1 MLSQVFPFDTPG
13 NYTFDSNKVE
23 ITGGKAQLKL
33 IDNPGNDFQEDF
45 SSDVGF
51 TYDSDRSEF
60 TGGQVQ
66 QKDTRPTDATFYASY
81 ETDEDADWS
90 DGNPSGSLAGG
101 ASVSGGELI
110 CSGFDG
116 KYCTYDA
123 ISNADFAQTICVR
136 MRFKTGYSGIPAS
149 NNFII
154 SINED
159 NNSLKTMI
167 QIVHL
172 ASGGTILLQCYN
184 DAGVAIFNAFLPA
197 WSPVAGTT
205 YEFEF
210 NMDITAGASR
220 LFINGIQ
227 HGVTITSTGT
237 RDTTN
242 ISAIKLGINH
252 DGTGLNDN
260 LYNDVLIFDSV
271 QHTSNYTPDWSN
283 IYETIYRETDV
294 ILPEMEYTGPGTLVA
309 VTNFVTSYGG
319 TPRIAIEI
327 GRSGDYLYWD
337 GSQWD
342 TNNDTYAQANDPIT
356 FAANA
361 STLPVVGE
369 IYGQFKIYFE
379 NSNIISSFSD
389 LLITLTAQVYPTDN
403 PTVEIN
409 SRWYIDA
416 LELFVETASKTGSD
430 EIKYI
435 LKKGSTSYWFD
446 NGVLSE
452 SDGTYNES
460 NTAAE
465 VELYKALFTTVK
477 TYFGILFFLHSDDGS
492 TTPENDT
499 LTVGYSFAGD
509 TPDTVDTCIVW
520 GTQIDAQG
528 NPSQEEITVY
538 IIDRAARY
546 KINTSL
552 DKELITITPDSTG
565 FWEVELVENENME
578 DDQGYKFVIDGKS
591 HYKVVPN
598 EPNKEFWLLDDWN

>member
-1 MLSQVFPFDTPG
+1 MPTQIFPFDNPA
-13 NYTFDSNKVE
+13 NYTFDSNK
-23 ITGGKAQLKL
+23 ILISGGKAQLKL
-33 IDNPGNDFQEDF
+33 TDSSGNDFEEDF
-45 SSDVGF
+45 SNDTGF
-51 TYDSDRSEF
+51 TYDPSLAEF
-60 TGGQVQ
+60 VGGQVQ
-66 QKDTRPTDATFYASY
+66 QVDKRPTDATFYASY

-90 DGNPSGSLAGG
+90 DGDPSGSLAGG

-123 ISNADFAQTICVR
+123 ISNADFAQTICIR
-136 MRFKTGYSGIPAS
+136 MRFKTGYSGNPAS

-159 NNSLKTMI
+159 NNSVKTMI

-184 DAGVAIFNAFLPA
+184 DAGVAIFNALLPA
-197 WSPVAGTT
+197 WSPVAGIT

-220 LFINGIQ
+220 LFIDGVQ

-294 ILPEMEYTGPGTLVA
+294 ILPEMEYTGPGTLIA

-319 TPRIAIEI
+319 LPRITLQI
-327 GRSGDYLYWD
+327 GRSGNWLYWN
-337 GSQWD
+337 GAQW
-342 TNNDTYAQANDPIT
+342 TISNDTYAQANDPAT

-361 STLPVVGE
+361 TSLPVVGE
-369 IYGQFKIYFE
+369 IYGQFKIYFD
-379 NSNIISSFSD
+379 NTNTQMSFNN
-389 LLITLTAQVYPTDN
+389 LLITLTAQVYPIDN
-403 PTVEIN
+403 PTVEMN
-409 SRWYIDA
+409 TRWYIDD
-416 LELFVETASKTGSD
+416 LEAFTESATKSGSD

-435 LKKGSTSYWFD
+435 LKKGSLWYYWD
-446 NGVLSE
+446 GSDWVV
-452 SDGTYNES
+452 SDGTYS
-460 NTAAE
+460 QANTAAQI
-465 VELYKALFTTVK
+465 ELYKALFTSIKV
-477 TYFGILFFLHSDDGS
+477 YFGIKAFLHSENGQ
-492 TTPENDT
+492 TTPELDT
-499 LTVGYSFAGD
+499 LTIQYSFAGD
-509 TPDTVDTCIVW
+509 APDTIDKCIVW
-520 GTQIDAQG
+520 GTQVDAQG
-528 NPSQEEITVY
+528 IASTSDILIEL
-538 IIDRAARY
+538 IDRAVKY
-546 KINTSL
+546 KTNTMI
-552 DKELITITPDSTG
+552 DREIITITPDSTG
-565 FWEVELVENENME
+565 FWEVELIENENMTGN
-578 DDQGYKFVIDGKS
+578 QGYKFTIDAKNY
-591 HYKVVPN
+591 YKVIPD
-598 EPNKEFWLLDDWN
+598 EPNRAFWDLTDWS